1 MKKIS
6 LYLFFLCL
14 TCLSMVSHAQDKNSK
29 AEENPLNYP
38 FFIYGEQTVNGRA
51 SATLN
56 NIKYKGFSSIIPEG
70 GAVKGKKEIN
80 NDYGEKIF
88 YEFKEISTYPELNLE
103 NQVLKYWLYSEG
115 NWIQDNES
123 GNATAKL
130 RLDKDSYFVLV
141 LDCSYSLGAEFINVQ
156 DAAKQFIDILY
167 KVSDRGNI
175 QIGVI
180 CFSSMENTSYFPIA
194 PLTPTSKGE
203 MIDFIDKQHNSRK
216 ATAMYYAIN
225 KGIDALVSCQK
236 KINPDMFEGMHLIT
250 FTDGL
255 DNTSQLDKEQKYTI
269 NAVRDHV
276 KNRLA
281 TTEVKGIEIDSWV
294 IAVRGE
300 DVKEGQVEIMT
311 KQLPDLASSAD
322 QFRFLT
328 DISELVGTFSDIAGS
343 LTKRWKNMICTSAL
357 NHDGPVC
364 WTLGN
369 VTPEPTPTPAPA
381 PVVKPSSETKE
392 MFLGVNLGVG
402 GGTGGFNFTAGV
414 DFAYPLT
421 SKFGLGG
428 YLSLGSFSSF
438 GVDIGALATIGN
450 HDESNYKYLCGVGGH
465 FSGEATGVDLRFGV
479 EFRNGLYLL
488 ADLYV
493 GGGAY
498 YSDFNH
504 EEYTGASTGI
514 TINLGYDL
522 GKLFFK

>member
-1 MKKIS
+1 
-6 LYLFFLCL
+6 
-14 TCLSMVSHAQDKNSK
+14 
-29 AEENPLNYP
+29 
-38 FFIYGEQTVNGRA
+38 
-51 SATLN
+51 
-56 NIKYKGFSSIIPEG
+56 
-70 GAVKGKKEIN
+70 
-80 NDYGEKIF
+80 
-88 YEFKEISTYPELNLE
+88 
-103 NQVLKYWLYSEG
+103 
-115 NWIQDNES
+115 
-123 GNATAKL
+123 
-130 RLDKDSYFVLV
+130 
-141 LDCSYSLGAEFINVQ
+141 
-156 DAAKQFIDILY
+156 
-167 KVSDRGNI
+167 
-175 QIGVI
+175 
-180 CFSSMENTSYFPIA
+180 
-194 PLTPTSKGE
+194 
-203 MIDFIDKQHNSRK
+203 
-216 ATAMYYAIN
+216 
-225 KGIDALVSCQK
+225 
-236 KINPDMFEGMHLIT
+236 
-250 FTDGL
+250 
-255 DNTSQLDKEQKYTI
+255 
-269 NAVRDHV
+269 
-276 KNRLA
+276 
-281 TTEVKGIEIDSWV
+281 
-294 IAVRGE
+294 
-300 DVKEGQVEIMT
+300 
-311 KQLPDLASSAD
+311 
-322 QFRFLT
+322 
-328 DISELVGTFSDIAGS
+328 
-343 LTKRWKNMICTSAL
+343 MICTSAL

-438 GVDIGALATIGN
+438 GVDFGALATIGN